1 MSLPIEDYALIGDT
15 QTAALV
21 SRDGSID
28 WLCLPRFDSPAC
40 FAALLGDASH
50 GLEDRRPLARELEGV
65 AVGSGHKRQPAPL
78 LLGSDRR
85 REEVVGLVPR
95 PLRAGEP
102 HRLDELWEQGEL
114 LDELGVEHA
123 PALVRVE
130 GLVAVRRDLQRVP
143 GDEHR
148 ARGLGLP
155 KPQQHVREADYCPG
169 RLAFRS
175 ANRLRERVVGTV
187 RQRIAVDREQWL
199 QSASCSS

>member
-1 MSLPIEDYALIGDT
+1 ARRTGEPVRGVTAKGDEIRNLLRLDPVALPYLGGAD
-15 QTAALV
+15 
-21 SRDGSID
+21 
-28 WLCLPRFDSPAC
+28 PRK
-40 FAALLGDASH
+40 LGDASH

-130 GLVAVRRDLQRVP
+130 GLVTVRRDLQRVP
-143 GDEHR
+143 GDEYR
-148 ARGLGLP
+148 
-155 KPQQHVREADYCPG
+155 
-169 RLAFRS
+169 
-175 ANRLRERVVGTV
+175 
-187 RQRIAVDREQWL
+187 
-199 QSASCSS
+199 